1 MSSDDPFSSDNND
14 RTVIR
19 PAPGGRKPMPGAPSQ
34 PAQQSYTPPAPQQ
47 PAYQQPP
54 SQLDANVGSS
64 MSAHAGAPSYPS
76 AQRGNADKLSLLK
89 GSGLNPLVDH
99 SYTLL
104 LLATQLRKS
113 VSQQDIGT
121 LKADLIQQIRLFEDS
136 SRASGIN
143 QETTLTARY
152 ILCTFLDE
160 NIMSTPWGSESNWG
174 SQTLLST
181 FHNENWGGE
190 KFFLVLDKLKPDT
203 ATNLHILEFIYLCLL
218 FGFRGKYGVVESGAS
233 QLLTV
238 QDELYRSISMT
249 RGDFERELS
258 PRWQGVPDKRNVL
271 VKYVPLWVVIALAG
285 LLLLLVYSGFR
296 YIVST
301 STAPIYQ
308 QVNQLEIEHGLVPGV
323 TPDTTGA
330 NN

>member
-19 PAPGGRKPMPGAPSQ
+19 PAPGGRRPIAPNQ
-34 PAQQSYTPPAPQQ
+34 PIPPVQQ
-47 PAYQQPP
+47 PIPNNTPYQQPP
-54 SQLDANVGSS
+54 SGLDANIS
-64 MSAHAGAPSYPS
+64 APSYPT
-76 AQRGNADKLSLLK
+76 AQRGNAAQLSFLK
-89 GSGLNPLVDH
+89 GAGLNPLVDH

-104 LLATQLRKS
+104 LLATALRNS

-121 LKADLIQQIRLFEDS
+121 LRADLIQQVRLFEDG
-136 SRASGIN
+136 SRASGID

-190 KFFLVLDKLKPDT
+190 KFFLVLDKLKPDP

-218 FGFRGKYGVVESGAS
+218 FGFQGRFGVVDGGAS
-233 QLLTV
+233 SLMTV
-238 QDELYRSISMT
+238 QDELYRTISRQ

-258 PRWQGVPDKRNVL
+258 PRWQGVPDKRNAL
-271 VKYVPLWVVIALAG
+271 VRYVPLWVVIALAG

-296 YIVST
+296 YIVSS
-301 STAPIYQ
+301 STEPIYQ
-308 QVNQLEIEHGLVPGV
+308 DINQLKVEQRISQGAEATTKPGV
-323 TPDTTGA
+323 